1 MEAALIFIFG
11 VMTVGLM
18 VLILRTANNILTKVS
33 TSAVTAPSASEAL
46 LKNISK
52 NVYDMAHDEEIRSS
66 LSNLELYLRF
76 IKDDVD
82 GLKNDVDGLRND
94 GRLEDAG
101 GGKFC
106 RPLFGQPTDDA
117 HDWPPTSALITA
129 CRNMLTIR
137 AVPRL
142 L

>member
-82 GLKNDVDGLRND
+82 GLRND
-94 GRLEDAG
+94 GRLENAG

>member
-82 GLKNDVDGLRND
+82 GLRND
-94 GRLEDAG
+94 GRLENAVQDL
-101 GGKFC
+101 KDEL
-106 RPLFGQPTDDA
+106 R
-117 HDWPPTSALITA
+117 ALDPAARRTWA
-129 CRNMLTIR
+129 LGY
-137 AVPRL
+137 
-142 L
+142 